1 MQSYW
6 VNSYRWYPRD
16 HSQCC
21 CYIICIIGSQLLVS
35 HFLKKKSK
43 EFLIHN
49 TNNQKDPNAGIR
61 WKIGSHK
68 WLSHCLNQFFLPQTP
83 KGKMSQ
89 QSFKWKDVTSTTGVI
104 KTPNFHPKLE
114 IGPSNQ
120 CAQKSV
126 NNCFLGIKVNYHWSP

>member
-1 MQSYW
+1 MSMVSQRPLSMLLLHHLYHRIPA
-6 VNSYRWYPRD
+6 VNFSLPE
-16 HSQCC
+16 
-21 CYIICIIGSQLLVS
+21 
-35 HFLKKKSK
+35 KKSK

-49 TNNQKDPNAGIR
+49 TNNQKDLNAGIR

-104 KTPNFHPKLE
+104 KTPSFHPKLE